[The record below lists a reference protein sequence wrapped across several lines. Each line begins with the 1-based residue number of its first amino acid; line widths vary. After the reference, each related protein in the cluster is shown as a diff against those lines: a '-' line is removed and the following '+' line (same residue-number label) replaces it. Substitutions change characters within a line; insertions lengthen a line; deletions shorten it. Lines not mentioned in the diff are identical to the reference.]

1 MKLKYN
7 LEFVELGDEIVAVPA
22 DSNSDEFHGVIKV
35 NETAKTILELLA
47 DDTTVENIIKTLSA
61 ENPNTPENEVKTAVE
76 EYIAELNQ
84 YELIED

>member
-22 DSNSDEFHGVIKV
+22 DSNSDEFHGIIKV
-35 NETAKTILELLA
+35 NETAKKILELLA
-47 DDTTVENIIKTLSA
+47 DETTVESITKTLSD
-61 ENPNTPENEVKTAVE
+61 ENSKTPENEIKTAVE

-84 YELIED
+84 YKLIED